1 MKLVKLFI
9 FLTFYISKH
18 FFLGIRLNKKK
29 KEKSIK
35 TLLFSDFNDNFFTF
49 HLYRILFI
57 QLLLEEISLHF
68 ISAFLLLNFLIK
80 NINICYVY
88 SVNTIFKRSYF
99 LLYSFII
106 ERFELNLHDSLKL
119 IRHSG
124 SEFFNFNM
132 HVE

>member
-1 MKLVKLFI
+1 MKLFI

-18 FFLGIRLNKKK
+18 FFLGFRLDKKK

-35 TLLFSDFNDNFFTF
+35 TLLFSNFNDNFFTF